1 MESLLQ
7 IIVAAIAAF
16 AATNIDDILIL
27 MFFFSQVNSS
37 FRIHHIIL
45 GQYLGFMGLLL
56 LSLPGF
62 LGGLIIPKAWTGLLG
77 LIPIYI
83 GLQQILNPETQTPE
97 IPSIASGKRSHPK
110 SSGLMS
116 YFNSLLAP
124 QTYSVAAITLA
135 NGGDNIGIYV
145 PFFANLSW
153 FKLLVVITTFL
164 SLVGVWCA
172 IAYGLTRQ
180 PMIGKVLNRYG
191 HKVVPFV
198 LIGLGLLILW
208 DSQSY
213 ELLKLLNIPLP

>member
-62 LGGLIIPKAWTGLLG
+62 LGGLIIPKTWTGLLG

-97 IPSIASGKRSHPK
+97 IPSIASGKRSQPK

-116 YFNSLLAP
+116 YFNPLLAP

-145 PFFANLSW
+145 PFFASLSW

>member
-7 IIVAAIAAF
+7 VIVAAIAAF

-97 IPSIASGKRSHPK
+97 IPSIASGKRSQPK

-116 YFNSLLAP
+116 YFNPLLAP

-145 PFFANLSW
+145 PFFASLSW

>member
-7 IIVAAIAAF
+7 VIVAAIAAF

-83 GLQQILNPETQTPE
+83 GVQQILNPETQTPE

-116 YFNSLLAP
+116 YFNFLLAP

-145 PFFANLSW
+145 PFFASLSW
-153 FKLLVVITTFL
+153 FKLLVVIITFL

>member
-97 IPSIASGKRSHPK
+97 IPSIASGKRSQPK

-116 YFNSLLAP
+116 YFNPLLAP

-145 PFFANLSW
+145 PFFASLSW

>member
-7 IIVAAIAAF
+7 VIVAAIAAF

-110 SSGLMS
+110 SPGLMS

-145 PFFANLSW
+145 PFFASLSW
-153 FKLLVVITTFL
+153 FKLLVVIITFL

>member
-27 MFFFSQVNSS
+27 MFLFSQVNGY

-77 LIPIYI
+77 LVPIYI

-97 IPSIASGKRSHPK
+97 IPSIASAKRSHPPF
-110 SSGLMS
+110 SGLMS
-116 YFNSLLAP
+116 YFNPLLAP

-145 PFFANLSW
+145 PFFASLSW
-153 FKLLVVITTFL
+153 FKLLVVIITFL

>member
-7 IIVAAIAAF
+7 VIVAAIAAF

-77 LIPIYI
+77 LVPIYI
-83 GLQQILNPETQTPE
+83 GLQQILNPEMQTPE
-97 IPSIASGKRSHPK
+97 IPSIASAKRSQPK

-116 YFNSLLAP
+116 YFNPLLAP

-153 FKLLVVITTFL
+153 FKLLVVIITFL

>member
-45 GQYLGFMGLLL
+45 GQYLGFIGLLL

-77 LIPIYI
+77 LVPIYI

-97 IPSIASGKRSHPK
+97 IPSIASGKGSHPH
-110 SSGLMS
+110 
-116 YFNSLLAP
+116 FR
-124 QTYSVAAITLA
+124 
-135 NGGDNIGIYV
+135 D
-145 PFFANLSW
+145 
-153 FKLLVVITTFL
+153 
-164 SLVGVWCA
+164 
-172 IAYGLTRQ
+172 
-180 PMIGKVLNRYG
+180 
-191 HKVVPFV
+191 
-198 LIGLGLLILW
+198 
-208 DSQSY
+208 
-213 ELLKLLNIPLP
+213 

>member
-97 IPSIASGKRSHPK
+97 IPSIASGKRSQPK

-145 PFFANLSW
+145 PFFASLSW
-153 FKLLVVITTFL
+153 FKLLVVIITFL

>member
-97 IPSIASGKRSHPK
+97 IPSIASGKRSQPK

-145 PFFANLSW
+145 PFFASLSW

>member
-1 MESLLQ
+1 LLQ
-7 IIVAAIAAF
+7 VIVAAIAAF

-97 IPSIASGKRSHPK
+97 IPSIASGKRSQPK

-116 YFNSLLAP
+116 YFNPLLAP

-145 PFFANLSW
+145 PFFASLSW

>member
-77 LIPIYI
+77 LVPIYI
-83 GLQQILNPETQTPE
+83 GLQQILNPEMQTPE
-97 IPSIASGKRSHPK
+97 IPSIASGKRSQPK

-153 FKLLVVITTFL
+153 FKLLVVIITFL

>member
-7 IIVAAIAAF
+7 VIVAAIAAF

-97 IPSIASGKRSHPK
+97 IPSIASGKRSQPK

-145 PFFANLSW
+145 PFFASLSW
-153 FKLLVVITTFL
+153 FKLLVVIITFL

>member
-77 LIPIYI
+77 LVPIYI

-97 IPSIASGKRSHPK
+97 IPSIASGKRSQPK

-116 YFNSLLAP
+116 YFNPLLAP

-145 PFFANLSW
+145 PFFASLSW
-153 FKLLVVITTFL
+153 FKLLVVIITFL

-213 ELLKLLNIPLP
+213 ELLKLLNIPLS

>member
-45 GQYLGFMGLLL
+45 GQYLGFIGLLL

-77 LIPIYI
+77 LVPIYI

-97 IPSIASGKRSHPK
+97 VPSIASGKQSQPK
-110 SSGLMS
+110 FSGLMS
-116 YFNSLLAP
+116 YFNPLLAP
-124 QTYSVAAITLA
+124 QTYSVAVITLA

-145 PFFANLSW
+145 PFFASLSW
-153 FKLLVVITTFL
+153 FNFLVVIITFL

>member
-1 MESLLQ
+1 
-7 IIVAAIAAF
+7 
-16 AATNIDDILIL
+16 
-27 MFFFSQVNSS
+27 
-37 FRIHHIIL
+37 
-45 GQYLGFMGLLL
+45 
-56 LSLPGF
+56 
-62 LGGLIIPKAWTGLLG
+62 LLG

-97 IPSIASGKRSHPK
+97 IPSIASGKRSHPQF
-110 SSGLMS
+110 SGLMS
-116 YFNSLLAP
+116 YFNPLLAP
-124 QTYSVAAITLA
+124 QTYNVAAITLA

-145 PFFANLSW
+145 PFFASLSW